1 MEQMKHIK
9 ILPDSVKRK
18 IAAGEV
24 VEGPFSVVKELV
36 ENSIDAGATDVSVE
50 VFDSGLKKI
59 VITDNGSGIFSEVI
73 ELTIMEHATSKIE
86 DVHDIDTIG
95 TYGFRGEALSSISS
109 VSNMTI
115 LTRHKDQ
122 DIGARLDVK
131 DGNYTTGEYAGAS
144 GTKIFIENIFFNV
157 PARKKFLKSQR
168 SEQRKIRESIIKMAL
183 ANHEVTLSLETDGKR
198 QFTFQAVKSLEERVK
213 QVYGPTVASELIFEE
228 LNDIK
233 VRISGFLSKPHYMR
247 SSRLMQHIFINGRP
261 VDQKYL
267 GYHLQRAYEAIAQ
280 RGKYPAAIIYLEIDP
295 TLVDVNIHPAKREV
309 KLFDQRYIDS
319 LIFHLAEK
327 ALNRSHSLASVFEK
341 KINKGDENSENIF
354 SVTSASSDSIEP
366 AENLDTTESEKKDDD
381 ESIDEQVQINFRS
394 DQHRE
399 TQVYDK
405 VETGDGSQ
413 LKEII
418 SEGQRLYS
426 QFNDSRR
433 IIGQLFSTYI
443 LLEEKETLYLLDFH
457 AAHERILYD
466 ELIEKRVAQDI
477 QELMFPEIIELST
490 EDYHLVLENIDL
502 FMSMGLE
509 IDDFSDNSITV
520 RTIPHNIGKKAVKD
534 VIELFLENLKTDQ
547 AIPDLYHALAASIA
561 CHSARRAGD
570 VLSHNEMELL
580 AHKALDEDTEQ
591 RCPHG
596 RPFVFI
602 LTKDE
607 LERMFK
613 RQ

>member
-1 MEQMKHIK
+1 MKQINHIK
-9 ILPDSVKRK
+9 ILPDAVKRK

-59 VITDNGSGIFSEVI
+59 IITDNGSGIFSEDI
-73 ELTIMEHATSKIE
+73 DLTIMEHATSKIE
-86 DVHDIDTIG
+86 DVHDIETIG

-115 LTRHKDQ
+115 LTRHRDEE
-122 DIGARLDVK
+122 IGARLDVK
-131 DGNYTTGEYAGAS
+131 DGEYSTGDYAGAS
-144 GTKIFIENIFFNV
+144 GTKIIVENIFYNV
-157 PARKKFLKSQR
+157 PARKKFLKGQR
-168 SEQRKIRESIIKMAL
+168 SEQRKIRETLLKMAL
-183 ANHEVTLSLETDGKR
+183 ANPEVTISFETDGKR
-198 QFTFQAVKSLEERVK
+198 QFTFQGVDNLEERVK
-213 QVYGPTVASELIFEE
+213 QVYGATVASELIFEE

-247 SSRLMQHIFINGRP
+247 SSRLMQHLFINGRP
-261 VDQKYL
+261 VDQKFL

-280 RGKYPAAIIYLEIDP
+280 RGKYPAALIYLEIDP

-327 ALNRSHSLASVFEK
+327 ALNRSHSLASVIDK
-341 KINKGDENSENIF
+341 KINIEDENPHRDS
-354 SVTSASSDSIEP
+354 SVTESSQEIYDTRESLSAEES
-366 AENLDTTESEKKDDD
+366 SEK
-381 ESIDEQVQINFRS
+381 QNHLNFSNSNLGEERKS
-394 DQHRE
+394 YSE
-399 TQVYDK
+399 TLK
-405 VETGDGSQ
+405 NEKFQ
-413 LKEII
+413 LQEMI
-418 SEGQRLYS
+418 SEGQELYS
-426 QFNDSRR
+426 NLNDSRR
-433 IIGQLFSTYI
+433 IIGQLFGTYI

-457 AAHERILYD
+457 AAHERILFD
-466 ELIEKRVAQDI
+466 ELLEKKVKEDV
-477 QELMFPEIIELST
+477 QELMFPEIIELPT
-490 EDYHLVLENIDL
+490 EDYHLVLENGDL
-502 FMSMGLE
+502 FLTMGFE
-509 IDDFSDNSITV
+509 IDDFADNSITV

-534 VIELFLENLKTDQ
+534 VIELFLENLKNDQ
-547 AIPDLYHALAASIA
+547 ELPDLDHALAASIA

-570 VLSHNEMELL
+570 VLSHNEMTLL
-580 AHKALDEDTEQ
+580 AQKALDEDTEQ